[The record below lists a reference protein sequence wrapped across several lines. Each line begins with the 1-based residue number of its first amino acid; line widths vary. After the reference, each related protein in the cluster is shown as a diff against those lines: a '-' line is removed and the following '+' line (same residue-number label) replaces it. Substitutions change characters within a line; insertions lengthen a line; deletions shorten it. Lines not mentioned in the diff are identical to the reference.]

1 MKIDWRD
8 DFAAARNALAD
19 IARARY
25 GRNPYLLWLDSDEEI
40 LSWPGRDW
48 SRETA
53 PWLLLQIQDSAPMTP
68 RPSAR
73 LRRNDGSLIWRH
85 AIHEMLEST
94 APGTTAPPELLPGAA
109 LRHHGYEGD
118 EAIAAKLMRNH
129 RITAA
134 ERLRG
139 RDYLYLWVEEARYS
153 QAFGKGAAMA
163 WSKVYNHPD
172 AAPRQPGGIDLRV
185 EAAAALCEFANSAP
199 AEQLLDA
206 NPLILGLHLAI
217 FRGQTGR
224 GEKIDAERLDFVAHC
239 AAMGLADWRYSY
251 PRALVG
257 ATREMI
263 MAFVTQT
270 AEAAD
275 DGDAAAGA
283 PAPGRLV
290 EEGGMNSRFMQNENF
305 DAEILGEDLVLM
317 NNKTREVLTL
327 NPTARAVWESLDGR
341 PSGDEIAEA
350 FEGVFPD
357 IDKAALRRDIIQT
370 IEHFLASGLASETGD
385 AA

>member
-73 LRRNDGSLIWRH
+73 LQRNDGSLIWRH

-139 RDYLYLWVEEARYS
+139 RDYLYLWVEEARY
-153 QAFGKGAAMA
+153 
-163 WSKVYNHPD
+163 
-172 AAPRQPGGIDLRV
+172 
-185 EAAAALCEFANSAP
+185 
-199 AEQLLDA
+199 
-206 NPLILGLHLAI
+206 
-217 FRGQTGR
+217 
-224 GEKIDAERLDFVAHC
+224 
-239 AAMGLADWRYSY
+239 
-251 PRALVG
+251 
-257 ATREMI
+257 
-263 MAFVTQT
+263 
-270 AEAAD
+270 
-275 DGDAAAGA
+275 
-283 PAPGRLV
+283 
-290 EEGGMNSRFMQNENF
+290 
-305 DAEILGEDLVLM
+305 
-317 NNKTREVLTL
+317 
-327 NPTARAVWESLDGR
+327 
-341 PSGDEIAEA
+341 
-350 FEGVFPD
+350 
-357 IDKAALRRDIIQT
+357 
-370 IEHFLASGLASETGD
+370 
-385 AA
+385 

>member
-1 MKIDWRD
+1 
-8 DFAAARNALAD
+8 
-19 IARARY
+19 
-25 GRNPYLLWLDSDEEI
+25 
-40 LSWPGRDW
+40 
-48 SRETA
+48 
-53 PWLLLQIQDSAPMTP
+53 
-68 RPSAR
+68 
-73 LRRNDGSLIWRH
+73 
-85 AIHEMLEST
+85 
-94 APGTTAPPELLPGAA
+94 
-109 LRHHGYEGD
+109 
-118 EAIAAKLMRNH
+118 
-129 RITAA
+129 
-134 ERLRG
+134 
-139 RDYLYLWVEEARYS
+139 
-153 QAFGKGAAMA
+153 MA

-217 FRGQTGR
+217 LRGQTGR

-257 ATREMI
+257 ATREVI
-263 MAFVTQT
+263 MAFITQT

-341 PSGDEIAEA
+341 PSVDEIAEA